1 MKSYVKEF
9 NYPTK
14 AGEVSKRRLF
24 VMRENDTA
32 VDGLELTY
40 LNEDTQKEVVE
51 ALKDHEV
58 KSSFMKAETGI
69 DGYKPEWG
77 VAWRRYNK
85 NRMAEVPED
94 ATNE

>member
-9 NYPTK
+9 NYLTK
-14 AGEVSKRRLF
+14 TGEVSKRRLF
-24 VMRENDTA
+24 VMRENDTV

-40 LNEDTQKEVVE
+40 LNEDVQKEVVE

-58 KSSFMKAETGI
+58 KNSFVKAETGI

-77 VAWRRYNK
+77 TAWRRYNK
-85 NRMAEVPED
+85 DRMVEVPED